1 MGAPL
6 VFYDEVAPIML
17 VWLTYY
23 GSALAALRR
32 AHIGFPRLVQG
43 RSPRLRY
50 LALGVREVC
59 VVGFFLVAAWAGWRV
74 LLVLEGAALISLS
87 LVQAQL
93 TQSVMPIGAL
103 LFIAAELITVPER
116 IEEIAAS

>member
-1 MGAPL
+1 MKSLRAAFDRILEWVVIGLMASLALMVVAGFTFRKVGAPL

-50 LALGVREVC
+50 
-59 VVGFFLVAAWAGWRV
+59 
-74 LLVLEGAALISLS
+74 
-87 LVQAQL
+87 
-93 TQSVMPIGAL
+93 
-103 LFIAAELITVPER
+103 
-116 IEEIAAS
+116 